1 MVCALSQCKRSP
13 VWNPAHVYT
22 TSDLPCLM
30 FPTKSS
36 PRACIWAVL
45 DVDYFSN
52 ALPVTFDSLCTKGW
66 SGIAA
71 RLSLVRL
78 QDRGRS
84 ASNVIAV
91 LKITVT
97 DNDNRVSRTA
107 STQLPEELSVQG
119 NYPNPF
125 RTATNIV
132 FDLPEQAQVY
142 AEVFDILGR
151 TVHVTQ
157 ARQVDAGWDRTLS
170 LVLPHASSG
179 MYFYRIN
186 METASVT
193 HTRTGRIIRVR

>member
-1 MVCALSQCKRSP
+1 M
-13 VWNPAHVYT
+13 
-22 TSDLPCLM
+22 LP
-30 FPTKSS
+30 TESS

-45 DVDYFSN
+45 
-52 ALPVTFDSLCTKGW
+52 ALTISVMLCLSPLTLFAQKVGPASQLSQSRSVTGQGKKP
-66 SGIAA
+66 
-71 RLSLVRL
+71 
-78 QDRGRS
+78 
-84 ASNVIAV
+84 SNVIAV